1 MLVAVTGGTG
11 FVGSHAVAALLRSG
25 HQVRLLVRDETAVP
39 RVLRAHGLGRT
50 GVDVVVGDIL
60 DEATVTAAVRGADAV
75 LHAAAVYSF
84 DSRDRARMRRTTER
98 GTELVLGAARRS
110 GAERIV
116 HVSTVSALFSRGVRV
131 IGPDSPVGTASEPYA
146 ASKAA
151 AERIA
156 RDHQRVGAPV
166 TIVYPPALLGPYDP
180 HLGDQ
185 ATRLR
190 DVLRGLTPI
199 WPTGG
204 FPLGDVRD
212 TATLLGRVVGGAVS
226 GPRLFAP
233 NAYVSTKEFLRA
245 VRLVT
250 GRSLPAVRL
259 PAGMLVPV
267 GRACDLMQRVWPW
280 HLPVQYGAIRT
291 CAFATR
297 VDDDVTTLSA
307 RPLTDSVADT
317 ISWLHAE
324 GRLTDRQAGRLAQPS
339 ANLETPAA

>member
-1 MLVAVTGGTG
+1 MKVAVTGGTG
-11 FVGSHAVAALLRSG
+11 FVGSHTVAALLRSG

-39 RVLRAHGLGRT
+39 RVLRAHGLGLA
-50 GVDVVVGDIL
+50 GVDIVVGDIL

-84 DSRDRARMRRTTER
+84 DSRDRSRMRRTTER
-98 GTELVLGAARRS
+98 GTELVLGAARDS
-110 GAERIV
+110 GAGRIV
-116 HVSTVSALFSRGVRV
+116 HVSTVAALFGGGVRV
-131 IGPDSPVGTASEPYA
+131 IGPDSPVGSPRESYA
-146 ASKAA
+146 ATKAA

-156 RDHQRVGAPV
+156 REHQETGAPV
-166 TIVYPPALLGPYDP
+166 TIVYPPALLGPHDP

-212 TATLLGRVVGGAVS
+212 TAALLTRVISGSVVGQRV
-226 GPRLFAP
+226 FAP
-233 NAYVSTKEFLRA
+233 NHYVSTKEFLRA

-259 PAGMLVPV
+259 PAAMLGPV
-267 GRACDLMQRVWPW
+267 GRMCDALQRVWPW

-291 CAFATR
+291 CAYATR
-297 VDDDVTTLSA
+297 VDDDVETPPA
-307 RPLTDSVADT
+307 RPLADSVADT

-324 GRLTDRQAGRLAQPS
+324 GGLTDRQAGRLAPPS
-339 ANLETPAA
+339 ANRETPAA